1 MRGFNKVQMKEKTS
15 ILMNC
20 PAFKDLSTIKK
31 KKLKHTGKKEVIE
44 FETYITE
51 LLLYHIQDIAEVT
64 NCLFSVAGMTKHLVT
79 EHQLPQCFI
88 N

>member
-1 MRGFNKVQMKEKTS
+1 MRGFNKVQIKEKHLFWW
-15 ILMNC
+15 IVQLLKI
-20 PAFKDLSTIKK
+20 FQQLKK
-31 KKLKHTGKKEVIE
+31 KKLKHTGKKEVTE

-64 NCLFSVAGMTKHLVT
+64 DCLFPVAGMTKHLVT